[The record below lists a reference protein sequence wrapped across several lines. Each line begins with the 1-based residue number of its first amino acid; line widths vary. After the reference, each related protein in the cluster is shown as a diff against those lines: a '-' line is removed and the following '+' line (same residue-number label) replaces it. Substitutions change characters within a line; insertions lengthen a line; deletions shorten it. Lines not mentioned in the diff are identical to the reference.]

1 MKWFL
6 ALFVFEKIYHRELIT
21 RLSILALLHFKLK
34 VELFLER
41 YIQYEKAKK
50 NWFHNLGSQLIR
62 RIYSIVLAL
71 QSPGQGSTLR
81 PSPHLLPTRFAVQSP
96 LIVETPG

>member
-21 RLSILALLHFKLK
+21 HLSILALLHFKLK

-41 YIQYEKAKK
+41 YIQFEKAKK
-50 NWFHNLGSQLIR
+50 N
-62 RIYSIVLAL
+62 
-71 QSPGQGSTLR
+71 
-81 PSPHLLPTRFAVQSP
+81 
-96 LIVETPG
+96 